1 MLSRL
6 LIGDNNLSRF
16 WAAYQFARPNMK
28 DSVLMT
34 ATDLDTLD
42 HALSQ
47 VEDRDQVII
56 CVLTSILI
64 EEAHAVDVSVSASN
78 LCSEVVTRL
87 QGVCPRSPSCQV
99 ALSFVN
105 WKGFVDWEDFDFD
118 LYYSMFLIGC

>member
-1 MLSRL
+1 
-6 LIGDNNLSRF
+6 
-16 WAAYQFARPNMK
+16 
-28 DSVLMT
+28 MT

-105 WKGFVDWEDFDFD
+105 WKGFVDWEDFD